1 MPRGA
6 GQRSRPGREED
17 GQGRPQG
24 PRRRPWAE
32 GISMVAWPQ
41 AGPLLPAGCDRRV
54 PELRVAGE
62 VPRGP
67 RAPWMANDGRASPD
81 PARRA

>member
-1 MPRGA
+1 
-6 GQRSRPGREED
+6 
-17 GQGRPQG
+17 
-24 PRRRPWAE
+24 
-32 GISMVAWPQ
+32 MVAGPE